1 VLSSAMPVSCFA
13 YLVASS
19 AFGSVGILGLP
30 VHWESRALARLLGTP
45 YAWRCFLF
53 FFTGVVDLGFDLYLG
68 SSCASV
74 NACMPVWASAWLP
87 LSVCVLDL
95 ERLQLVV
102 HECCCHP
109 RNTCAFGSVCMLG
122 RPM

>member
-1 VLSSAMPVSCFA
+1 MHGDVFFV
-13 YLVASS
+13 
-19 AFGSVGILGLP
+19 
-30 VHWESRALARLLGTP
+30 
-45 YAWRCFLF
+45 

-95 ERLQLVV
+95 ERMQLVV
-102 HECCCHP
+102 RKFCCHP
-109 RNTCAFGSVCMLG
+109 GNACAFEFVCILG
-122 RPM
+122 RPV